1 MRHEDDFEDSSYDF
15 DSQSEM
21 IKTLQLRSVRTLTK
35 IISKLLVK
43 HFASTSKRHKIF
55 LFYRLM
61 GPTVILKV
69 VCFKV

>member
-1 MRHEDDFEDSSYDF
+1 MRHEDEFEDDF
-15 DSQSEM
+15 DSHSEM
-21 IKTLQLRSVRTLTK
+21 NIKTLQLRGVRTLNK